1 MIRHLLTRLAAT
13 TLVLLV
19 SAFAFAREP
28 IESGPFQPASFKG
41 VDEVLA
47 TCSTAQPSF
56 LCQWED
62 DELTRVT
69 TKGTDFFFTPA
80 GEIAAAFVK
89 PQRGQDPND
98 YNITTGNNLIPYDA
112 VAPGGALLVGGEYLT
127 PQDAQAE
134 WVRTNDV
141 TVTGT
146 FSYRIGELI
155 VERTVV
161 VASVTETTEQ
171 TVTVRRAA
179 SAADAP
185 SDSVADDSPAEG
197 ATEGGEE
204 DTAGEEAAAGGE
216 EATTGGDVLLQFAV
230 PGIARVA
237 NPVVK
242 VGYADTFS
250 LNPGERPFEN
260 PTYVSLQ
267 KSNRNNEQALI
278 LLPGDGDTALE
289 GAFVR
294 PHYGVLQTT
303 LTAGQDETTFG
314 AGLYAGP
321 NELVRYT
328 QEGYL
333 DLPGLFNPNIL
344 GRLSLLVVRLLE
356 FIHDYVPSWGLS
368 IIVLTLLFR
377 AVIWPLISTQT
388 RSMFGMQELQPKL
401 KELQA
406 KYKEDREKLTQETM
420 KLYREAGVNP
430 AGGCLP
436 IIVQMPLFLILWRVF
451 MNFEFAEG
459 FLWISDLG
467 RSDPTF
473 ILPILYVAVMVAMSY
488 FSSRSNPQMMRQSMI
503 INVVFGF
510 IIFGFP
516 AGVLLYYVV
525 SMAVQVFQYWLLYRG
540 RPAPSSAK
548 PALAG
553 GKRK

>member
-1 MIRHLLTRLAAT
+1 MIRHRSARTVTALLA
-13 TLVLLV
+13 LLLSV
-19 SAFAFAREP
+19 AAFAREP
-28 IESGPFQPASFKG
+28 IESGPFEPGSFKG

-47 TCSTAQPSF
+47 TCGTAQPSF
-56 LCQWED
+56 LCEYED

-89 PQRGQDPND
+89 RQRGQDPND
-98 YNITTGNNLIPYDA
+98 YNITTGNNLIPYDS

-127 PQDAQAE
+127 PQDPEAQ

-146 FSYRIGELI
+146 FSYRIGELL

-161 VASVTETTEQ
+161 VASVTETTEHSV
-171 TVTVRRAA
+171 TVTRAG
-179 SAADAP
+179 AAAT
-185 SDSVADDSPAEG
+185 SDSAEQ
-197 ATEGGEE
+197 
-204 DTAGEEAAAGGE
+204 AAAGDASE
-216 EATTGGDVLLQFAV
+216 DDAAVTSGDVLLQFAV

-242 VGYADTFS
+242 VGYADTFA

-267 KSNRNNEQALI
+267 KNNRNNEQALI
-278 LLPGDGDTALE
+278 LLPGDGSSALD

-294 PHYGVLQTT
+294 PNYGVLQTT
-303 LTAGQDETTFG
+303 LPAGAAQASFDV
-314 AGLYAGP
+314 GLYAGP

-344 GRLSLLVVRLLE
+344 GRLSLLIVRLLE

-459 FLWISDLG
+459 FLWIPDLG

-540 RPAPSSAK
+540 RPAPASAK

>member
-1 MIRHLLTRLAAT
+1 MTRHLARLVAAAV
-13 TLVLLV
+13 LVLGAAV
-19 SAFAFAREP
+19 FAREP
-28 IESGPFQPASFKG
+28 IESGPFEPASFRG

-56 LCQWED
+56 LCHYED

-89 PQRGQDPND
+89 QQRGRDPSD
-98 YNITTGNNLIPYDA
+98 YNITTGNNLIPFDA
-112 VAPGGALLVGGEYLT
+112 VAPGGALLVGGEYLL
-127 PQDAQAE
+127 PQDAQGE
-134 WVRTNDV
+134 WVRSNDV

-146 FSYRIGELI
+146 FTYRVGDLL

-161 VASVTETTEQ
+161 VASVTETTEHSLS
-171 TVTVRRAA
+171 VTRAGAAGALQSDTPDTADEA
-179 SAADAP
+179 SAA
-185 SDSVADDSPAEG
+185 
-197 ATEGGEE
+197 TQ
-204 DTAGEEAAAGGE
+204 
-216 EATTGGDVLLQFAV
+216 GDILLQFAV

-242 VGYADTFS
+242 VGYDDTFA
-250 LNPGERPFEN
+250 LNPGERPFEDT
-260 PTYVSLQ
+260 TYVSLQ

-278 LLPGDGDTALE
+278 LLPGDGSTALE

-294 PHYGVLQTT
+294 PHYGVLQTE
-303 LTAGQDETTFG
+303 LAAGESAATFG
-314 AGLYAGP
+314 VGLYAGP

-344 GRLSLLVVRLLE
+344 GRLSLLVVQLLQ

-388 RSMFGMQELQPKL
+388 KSMFGMQELQPKL

-406 KYKEDREKLTQETM
+406 KHKEDREKLTQETM

-436 IIVQMPLFLILWRVF
+436 ILVQMPLFLILWRVF

-459 FLWISDLG
+459 FLWIPDLG

-525 SMAVQVFQYWLLYRG
+525 SMLVQVFQYWLLYRG
-540 RPAPSSAK
+540 RPAPASAK

>member
-1 MIRHLLTRLAAT
+1 MTHHLRSRLAAAALAL
-13 TLVLLV
+13 TLLLGT
-19 SAFAFAREP
+19 SALAREP
-28 IESGPFQPASFKG
+28 IESGAFEPGSFKG
-41 VDEVLA
+41 LEDVLA
-47 TCSTAQPSF
+47 TCSTSQPSF
-56 LCQWED
+56 LCAYED

-80 GEIAAAFVK
+80 GEVAAAFVK
-89 PQRGQDPND
+89 PQRGRDPSD
-98 YNITTGNNLIPYDA
+98 YNITTGNNLIPFDA
-112 VAPGGALLVGGEYLT
+112 VAPGGALLVDGEYLP
-127 PQDAQAE
+127 PQDATGA
-134 WVRTNDV
+134 WTRSNDV
-141 TVTGT
+141 TMTGT
-146 FSYRIGELI
+146 FSYRIGDLL

-161 VASVTETTEQ
+161 VASVTETTEHSI
-171 TVTVRRAA
+171 TVTRAGAAPAAGGAA
-179 SAADAP
+179 S
-185 SDSVADDSPAEG
+185 
-197 ATEGGEE
+197 EE
-204 DTAGEEAAAGGE
+204 PEAAAGDE
-216 EATTGGDVLLQFAV
+216 DAAPAAEQEAGAATSGDVRLQFVV

-242 VGYADTFS
+242 VGYADTFA
-250 LNPGERPFEN
+250 LNPGERPFED

-278 LLPGDGDTALE
+278 LLPSGGNVALE

-294 PHYGVLQTT
+294 PNFGALQT
-303 LTAGQDETTFG
+303 LLPAGEDEATFG
-314 AGLYAGP
+314 VSVYAGP

-333 DLPGLFNPNIL
+333 ELPGLFDPNIL
-344 GRLSLLVVRLLE
+344 GRLSLLIVRLLQ

-459 FLWISDLG
+459 FLWIPDLG

-540 RPAPSSAK
+540 RPAPASTK

>member
-1 MIRHLLTRLAAT
+1 MRRHLVSRLAAT
-13 TLVLLV
+13 ALALVLGATAL
-19 SAFAFAREP
+19 AREP
-28 IESGPFQPASFKG
+28 IESGPFEPASFRG

-89 PQRGQDPND
+89 PQRGQDPSD

-112 VAPGGALLVGGEYLT
+112 VAPGGALLVGGEYLM
-127 PQDAQAE
+127 PQNAQAE

-141 TVTGT
+141 SVTGT
-146 FSYRIGELI
+146 FTYRIGDLL

-179 SAADAP
+179 GGSEAETAAGSAADDGA
-185 SDSVADDSPAEG
+185 SVGADASG
-197 ATEGGEE
+197 A
-204 DTAGEEAAAGGE
+204 DEEAASEE
-216 EATTGGDVLLQFAV
+216 EAATSGDVLLQFAV

-242 VGYADTFS
+242 VGYADTFA

-278 LLPGDGDTALE
+278 LLPGDGDAALE

-294 PHYGVLQTT
+294 PHFGVLQTS
-303 LTAGQDETTFG
+303 LPASADEVTFG
-314 AGLYAGP
+314 VGLYAGP

-344 GRLSLLVVRLLE
+344 GRLSLLVVRLLQ

-459 FLWISDLG
+459 FLWIPDLG

-540 RPAPSSAK
+540 RPAPASAK

>member
-1 MIRHLLTRLAAT
+1 MIGHRRSRLAAAALALT
-13 TLVLLV
+13 LLV
-19 SAFAFAREP
+19 VSAAFAREP
-28 IESGPFQPASFKG
+28 IESGAFEPGSFKG
-41 VDEVLA
+41 LEDVLA
-47 TCSTAQPSF
+47 TCGTSQPSF
-56 LCQWED
+56 LCQYED

-80 GEIAAAFVK
+80 GEVAAAFVK
-89 PQRGQDPND
+89 PQRGRDPND
-98 YNITTGNNLIPYDA
+98 YNITTGNNLIPFDA
-112 VAPGGALLVGGEYLT
+112 VAPGGALLVDGEYLQ
-127 PQDAQAE
+127 PQDATGN

-141 TVTGT
+141 TMTGT
-146 FSYRIGELI
+146 FSYRIGDLL

-161 VASVTETTEQ
+161 VASVTETTEHSL
-171 TVTVRRAA
+171 TVTRAA
-179 SAADAP
+179 GAPTGDAG
-185 SDSVADDSPAEG
+185 DGAPAG
-197 ATEGGEE
+197 
-204 DTAGEEAAAGGE
+204 DAAAGAPVEDAAAEQSEVDG
-216 EATTGGDVLLQFAV
+216 EATSGDVLLQFAV

-242 VGYADTFS
+242 VGYADTFA
-250 LNPGERPFEN
+250 LNPGERPFED

-278 LLPGDGDTALE
+278 LLPSGGDVAFE
-289 GAFVR
+289 GTFIR
-294 PHYGVLQTT
+294 PNFGALQTV
-303 LTAGQDETTFG
+303 LPAGDEQATFG
-314 AGLYAGP
+314 VRLYAGP

-459 FLWISDLG
+459 FLWIPDLG

-540 RPAPSSAK
+540 RPAPASTK